1 MQARLTLD
9 QEEWKAMS
17 LMVVAANLVY
27 VTQLQVIVVLELM
40 EMRSIRMLVSQV
52 GEWVGRD
59 MIIWM
64 GCLGML

>member
-1 MQARLTLD
+1 
-9 QEEWKAMS
+9 MS

-27 VTQLQVIVVLELM
+27 VTQLQVIVVLGLM
-40 EMRSIRMLVSQV
+40 EMRSTQMLVSQV
-52 GEWVGRD
+52 GAWVGRD